1 VESQESHRI
10 VVTLAQK
17 ARDGADAQQ
26 LADFIVSSWQTI
38 EASLSPIIGQRSV
51 ATLYKRSF
59 YLASRE
65 HPWLMDMHEGMQTTV
80 NLAALKAALLER
92 TSAEIAAGAGAAL
105 QMFYEALTNLIGAS
119 LTERLMRSVWA
130 DLFPVPTQENSA

>member
-1 VESQESHRI
+1 
-10 VVTLAQK
+10 
-17 ARDGADAQQ
+17 
-26 LADFIVSSWQTI
+26 
-38 EASLSPIIGQRSV
+38 
-51 ATLYKRSF
+51 
-59 YLASRE
+59 
-65 HPWLMDMHEGMQTTV
+65 MDMHEGMQTTV

-130 DLFPVPTQENSA
+130 DLLPVPTQENSA